1 MKPFDDSK
9 LIEQNAKLEASF
21 KDERDEWNTRVSEL
35 VDRLR
40 DSSKLTEAMA
50 YGLSYRQ
57 MIIEKLAQYKQVLA
71 KKNSLWD
78 KAKNERYKKYM
89 VEGDLK
95 LTGSEKTDSVN
106 ADLTSLRYQI
116 ALLQTQIEYFQETA
130 QVLSSF
136 QFAIKNKIQI
146 LTEEIM

>member
-9 LIEQNAKLEASF
+9 LIEQNAKLETSF
-21 KDERDEWNTRVSEL
+21 RDEREGWNSRVSEL
-35 VDRLR
+35 VEKLK

-78 KAKNERYKKYM
+78 KAKSDRYKKYM

-95 LTGSEKTDSVN
+95 LTGSEKNDAVN

-116 ALLQTQIEYFQETA
+116 SLLQMQIDYFQDTS

>member
-9 LIEQNAKLEASF
+9 LIEQNAKLETSF
-21 KDERDEWNTRVSEL
+21 RDEREEWNSRVSEL
-35 VDRLR
+35 VEKLK

-78 KAKNERYKKYM
+78 KAKSDRYKKYM

-95 LTGSEKTDSVN
+95 LTGSEKNDAVN

-116 ALLQTQIEYFQETA
+116 SLLQMQIDYFQDTS